1 MSATTAATNGHVH
14 EHSTHDLASQHAAS
28 ASVALDI
35 GEGRGALV
43 IYPSER
49 YRGTEIEISPVD
61 GDGRRVHTGVHER
74 STQSGSRLTAI
85 FGSLEAGEYIVW
97 ADDTTARTRVMV
109 AEAAVT
115 ELFLI

>member
-1 MSATTAATNGHVH
+1 MMTATNGHVH
-14 EHSTHDLASQHAAS
+14 ERPTEALGSHHAAS

-49 YRGTEIEISPVD
+49 YRGAEIEISRVD
-61 GDGRRVHTGVHER
+61 GDDRRVHTGVHER
-74 STQSGSRLTAI
+74 STQAGSKLTAI

-97 ADDTTARTRVMV
+97 ADETTARTTVMV
-109 AEAAVT
+109 PEGAVT

>member
-1 MSATTAATNGHVH
+1 MMAATNGHVH
-14 EHSTHDLASQHAAS
+14 ERTDQDLGSHHAAS

-49 YRGTEIEISPVD
+49 YRGTEIEISRVD
-61 GDGRRVHTGVHER
+61 GDGRRVHTGVHDR
-74 STQSGSRLTAI
+74 STQAGSKLTAI
-85 FGSLEAGEYIVW
+85 FGSLDEGEYIVW
-97 ADDTTARTRVMV
+97 ADESMSRTTVMV
-109 AEAAVT
+109 SEGAVT

>member
-1 MSATTAATNGHVH
+1 MMTATNGHVH
-14 EHSTHDLASQHAAS
+14 QHPAEDLGSHHAAS

-35 GEGRGALV
+35 GEGRGALI

-49 YRGTEIEISPVD
+49 YRGTEIEISRAD
-61 GDGRRVHTGVHER
+61 DDGRRVHTGVHER
-74 STQSGSRLTAI
+74 STQAGSRLTAI

-97 ADDTTARTRVMV
+97 ADETTARTTVTV
-109 AEAAVT
+109 SEGAVT